1 MNGTWKIP
9 RGTSTIPEPGS
20 LSTPSSSVSPPPP
33 PLPLA
38 LSLHSSGLLKHF
50 HSLSPHFLLP
60 QRLFTC
66 LVVGGL
72 KARRWMQ
79 QLKIG
84 RRQMKIWW
92 DLIFLGKHSQN
103 TGVVGGCQQTL
114 LMKSYNTNRTE
125 FQEKTPHTIHAYF
138 SQPWTRGKGLRED
151 EGLGWACENT
161 RSVRQLRE
169 ERGGGQ
175 EAGDGLGRVWKM
187 GGDKDDLWVGRVRSR
202 KVRVWRKPQ
211 RSGEYFLRPSLWPRR
226 LCWIKLITIR
236 CGEETH
242 RDLLMDNEHMTLG
255 LNWQTDFFL
264 GSFAAK

>member
-84 RRQMKIWW
+84 RRRMKIWW

-138 SQPWTRGKGLRED
+138 SRPWTRGKGLRED

-175 EAGDGLGRVWKM
+175 EAGDGLGTRLE
-187 GGDKDDLWVGRVRSR
+187 DGRGQGWFVSGEGE
-202 KVRVWRKPQ
+202 KSQGESLQETTAFWGIFPAPFSLATETLLDQTYHHKVWRGDAQ
-211 RSGEYFLRPSLWPRR
+211 
-226 LCWIKLITIR
+226 
-236 CGEETH
+236 
-242 RDLLMDNEHMTLG
+242 
-255 LNWQTDFFL
+255 
-264 GSFAAK
+264 GSVDG

>member
-33 PLPLA
+33 PLPLT

-84 RRQMKIWW
+84 RRRMKIWW

-114 LMKSYNTNRTE
+114 LMKSYNTNHTE

-138 SQPWTRGKGLRED
+138 SRPWTRGKGLRED

-169 ERGGGQ
+169 ERGWRTGGRWW
-175 EAGDGLGRVWKM
+175 AGDASGRWEGTRMICEWGGWEVARWEPAGNHSVLGNISCALLF
-187 GGDKDDLWVGRVRSR
+187 GHGDSA
-202 KVRVWRKPQ
+202 
-211 RSGEYFLRPSLWPRR
+211 
-226 LCWIKLITIR
+226 
-236 CGEETH
+236 
-242 RDLLMDNEHMTLG
+242 
-255 LNWQTDFFL
+255 
-264 GSFAAK
+264 GSNLSP